1 MNGSVGDVL
10 LRVRDMMHQG
20 HELISQPLGASI
32 RMMYSPYRSV
42 LVGEKTDKM
51 NSFYVE
57 VIEGSIETYRKNTG
71 HRNID
76 LKNEKDYALIDQH
89 LLMEAVKEHENL
101 KKA

>member
-1 MNGSVGDVL
+1 
-10 LRVRDMMHQG
+10 
-20 HELISQPLGASI
+20 
-32 RMMYSPYRSV
+32 
-42 LVGEKTDKM
+42 M